1 MVNGQADV
9 CKRLLEIKFDHI
21 FFTGSKRVG
30 KIIYQKAAEQF
41 TTCTLELGGKSPVY
55 VDKHLSV
62 QAMERACA
70 RLIWGKM
77 LNSGKLQIGCCK
89 EIICVADLWEFEFPN
104 NFKL

>member
-1 MVNGQADV
+1 MLNGQADV

-30 KIIYQKAAEQF
+30 RIIYQKAAEQF

-55 VDKHLSV
+55 VDKNLSIA
-62 QAMERACA
+62 AMERACA

-77 LNSGKLQIGCCK
+77 MNSGRCQIVDRDT
-89 EIICVADLWEFEFPN
+89 IS
-104 NFKL
+104 